1 MRRLCQ
7 RSRLALSPVL
17 LRRSGI
23 MAAQGT
29 TSDVFRMCSGS
40 FMYVGD
46 DRVDFVESRGS
57 QHPEVDVNVGGSWDP
72 LLAVLSV
79 RRTISGLKLL
89 VSLETPQSGA
99 RISSC

>member
-1 MRRLCQ
+1 
-7 RSRLALSPVL
+7 
-17 LRRSGI
+17 
-23 MAAQGT
+23 
-29 TSDVFRMCSGS
+29 
-40 FMYVGD
+40 MYVGD

-57 QHPEVDVNVGGSWDP
+57 QHPEVDVNVGGSERVIKYIFHSEKRQRGRKERHAPWDP